1 MLIKKRL
8 GQIADGNNAWLK
20 LVNNDTGRMHGDVVT
35 NGCITGRCSHRNPN
49 TAQIPAGYS
58 PYGKECRSL
67 FYAPLGWDRLVLMLK
82 L

>member
-49 TAQIPAGYS
+49 TAQILLVTHRMAKNVVLYS
-58 PYGKECRSL
+58 
-67 FYAPLGWDRLVLMLK
+67 MHH
-82 L
+82 